1 MEYSNLL
8 KDPRWQR
15 ERLKAMERDNFT
27 CQLCFRRDRALNVHH
42 KRYIPSL
49 APWEYP
55 LDELITL
62 CEDCHEKYHKG
73 KTRTKAMAT
82 MLRNM
87 AEALEMT

>member
-27 CQLCFRRDRALNVHH
+27 CQLCFRRDRTLNVHH
-42 KRYIPSL
+42 KRYIPGL

-62 CEDCHEKYHKG
+62 CEDCHEKYTKSTIRKKRG
-73 KTRTKAMAT
+73 QKRWQPCLGIWRTH
-82 MLRNM
+82 
-87 AEALEMT
+87 